1 MEEKKTELL
10 KLQQLEQKP
19 EEKYVTVTM
28 PESSYRAFN
37 CMIDYPITGW
47 HERDETAMGRA
58 EWIKNYIRCPKPI
71 SAGKMSLTGKSWAI
85 RWRIA
90 RFIRALSINIG
101 FIRRRSTMEKHLPI

>member
-1 MEEKKTELL
+1 MEKKKVDWL
-10 KLQQLEQKP
+10 KLKKLEQKP

-58 EWIKNYIRCPKPI
+58 EWNL
-71 SAGKMSLTGKSWAI
+71 SLI
-85 RWRIA
+85 HI
-90 RFIRALSINIG
+90 
-101 FIRRRSTMEKHLPI
+101 